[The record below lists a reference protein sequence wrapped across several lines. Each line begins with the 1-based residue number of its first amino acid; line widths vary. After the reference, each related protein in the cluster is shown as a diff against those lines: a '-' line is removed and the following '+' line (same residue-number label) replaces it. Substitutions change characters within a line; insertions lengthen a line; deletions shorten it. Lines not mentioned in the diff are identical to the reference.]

1 MALTEKQ
8 VYNLEI
14 GDEVIV
20 HGKCEDVYGN
30 GDIRVNTYWTVAGE
44 KRELCPYNKT
54 NHENLHKLLLRI
66 AENAKQA
73 IVTNSIYLG
82 K

>member
-1 MALTEKQ
+1 MNIPSKNPSILT
-8 VYNLEI
+8 LI
-14 GDEVIV
+14 GRIEHTIKD
-20 HGKCEDVYGN
+20 
-30 GDIRVNTYWTVAGE
+30 A

-66 AENAKQA
+66 AENTKQA

>member
-1 MALTEKQ
+1 MNTPDNRPPSLST
-8 VYNLEI
+8 LI
-14 GDEVIV
+14 GRIKYAV
-20 HGKCEDVYGN
+20 EDAN
-30 GDIRVNTYWTVAGE
+30 
-44 KRELCPYNKT
+44 RELCPYTKT
-54 NHENLHKLLLRI
+54 NHENLHKILLRI

>member
-1 MALTEKQ
+1 MNTPDNRPPSLST
-8 VYNLEI
+8 LI
-14 GDEVIV
+14 GRIEYAV
-20 HGKCEDVYGN
+20 ED
-30 GDIRVNTYWTVAGE
+30 A
-44 KRELCPYNKT
+44 KRELCPYT
-54 NHENLHKLLLRI
+54 QTDHEFLHKILLRI

>member
-1 MALTEKQ
+1 MNTTDNRQPSLST
-8 VYNLEI
+8 LI
-14 GDEVIV
+14 GRIEYAV
-20 HGKCEDVYGN
+20 ED
-30 GDIRVNTYWTVAGE
+30 A

-54 NHENLHKLLLRI
+54 NHENLHKTLLRI